1 VSEFVPNKRQAAIL
15 KMLSEDGF
23 VATDDMVS
31 KFDVTPQTIRRDL
44 NELNKFGLI
53 TRFHGGAGQAK
64 NMGNRPYKDR
74 LHTRVEAKQTIAQ
87 LVSGLIPDGASLFLS
102 SGTTI
107 EAIARELSSHKS
119 LKVVTNNVNIARI
132 MSQNESFEVMIA
144 GGQVRNVDG
153 GIIGLSSLEFLE
165 QFHMDFGI
173 VGTNSV
179 DEAGALWDFDQLEV
193 RISRA
198 TIKNSHK
205 VILVAD
211 SEKFGR
217 RAMNRMGHI
226 SECNFLVTDKP
237 LKAPFDQLFAESNVK
252 VIQPGD

>member
-31 KFDVTPQTIRRDL
+31 KFEVTPQTIRRDL

-64 NMGNRPYKDR
+64 DMGNRPYLDR
-74 LHTRVEAKQTIAQ
+74 VNTRVEAKQAIADMVQ
-87 LVSGLIPDGASLFLS
+87 GLIPDGATLFMS

-107 EAIARELSSHKS
+107 EAIARALTDHKS
-119 LKVVTNNVNIARI
+119 LKIVTNNVNVAQI
-132 MSQNESFEVMIA
+132 MSQNETFEVMIA
-144 GGQVRNVDG
+144 GGQVRSVDG
-153 GIIGLSSLEFLE
+153 GIVGLSSLEFME
-165 QFHMDFGI
+165 QFHMDYGL

-179 DEAGALWDFDQLEV
+179 DESGALWDFDQLEV
-193 RISRA
+193 RIARA

-211 SEKFGR
+211 YQKFGR
-217 RAMNRMGHI
+217 RAMNRMGHV
-226 SECNFLVTDKP
+226 SEFDYLVTDKP
-237 LKAPFDQLFAESNVK
+237 LKAPFDKLFADSGVETVS
-252 VIQPGD
+252 P

>member
-1 VSEFVPNKRQAAIL
+1 MSEFVPNKRQSAIL

-44 NELNKFGLI
+44 NELNRRGLI
-53 TRFHGGAGQAK
+53 TRFHGGAGQSK

-74 LHTRVEAKQTIAQ
+74 LHTRVEAKQTIAE
-87 LVSGLIPDGASLFLS
+87 LVVGLIPDGATLFLS

-119 LKVVTNNVNIARI
+119 LKVVTNNVNIAQI
-132 MSQNESFEVMIA
+132 MSQNESCEVMIA

-153 GIIGLSSLEFLE
+153 GIIGLSSLEFIQ
-165 QFHMDFGI
+165 QFHMDFGL

-179 DEAGALWDFDQLEV
+179 DESGALWDFDQLEV

-198 TIKNSHK
+198 TMKNSHK

-211 SEKFGR
+211 HEKFGR

-226 SECNFLVTDKP
+226 SEFDMLVTDLP
-237 LKAPFDQLFAESNVK
+237 LKEPFAQLFDDSRVK
-252 VIQPGD
+252 VVCSET

>member
-1 VSEFVPNKRQAAIL
+1 
-15 KMLSEDGF
+15 MLSEDGF

-44 NELNKFGLI
+44 NQLNKYGLI
-53 TRFHGGAGQAK
+53 TRFHGGAGQSK
-64 NMGNRPYKDR
+64 NMGNRPYEDR
-74 LHTRVEAKQTIAQ
+74 KHTRVEAKQTIAG
-87 LVSGLIPDGASLFLS
+87 LVASIIPDGASIFLS

-107 EAIARELSSHKS
+107 EAIARQLQDHKS
-119 LKVVTNNVNIARI
+119 LKIVTNNVNVAQIL
-132 MSQNESFEVMIA
+132 SQNDTFEVMIA

-153 GIIGLSSLEFLE
+153 GIVGLSSLEFME
-165 QFHMDFGI
+165 QFHMDFGF

-179 DEAGALWDFDQLEV
+179 DEAGVLWDFDQLEV

-211 SEKFGR
+211 HQKFGR
-217 RAMNRMGHI
+217 RAMNRMGHV
-226 SECNFLVTDKP
+226 SEFDMLVTDKE
-237 LKAPFDQLFAESNVK
+237 LKEPFGALFRDSGVNIIAP
-252 VIQPGD
+252 